1 MLTLI
6 NVMSPEKGFTLTSTM
21 GLAWGGVYS
30 TAFLILLLS
39 FKEIISASDY
49 YDREA
54 EYSLNLVILPMLLVF
69 FAIVLFKTIEL
80 LYP

>member
-39 FKEIISASDY
+39 FKEIVSASDY
-49 YDREA
+49 YDRDA
-54 EYSLNLVILPMLLVF
+54 EYSLNTVILPLLLVF